1 MTGRFVGRTVFVTGG
16 AHGIG
21 LATATAFAQ
30 EGASVFL
37 FDRASEQLPVAV
49 SSLVRAG
56 GRADGRVGDVRS
68 RADIEAAVR
77 HCEHALGPVDV
88 LINNAGYSRSAHTV
102 GVDEAGWDEIIA
114 VNLTGA
120 FRVAQTIA
128 RSMSASRGGVILNAS
143 ASSAIASEPGLVS
156 YAAAKAGLLALTRAM
171 ARELRS
177 HRIRAC
183 AVLPGEIG
191 THEWR
196 NVELGRIYESRVAA
210 GRSGDPKEVA
220 AVYLYLASDDAWHLN
235 GAAFVVDGGMLA
247 WE

>member
-1 MTGRFVGRTVFVTGG
+1 MTERFIGRTVFVTGG

-21 LATATAFAQ
+21 LATARAFAQ

-37 FDRASEQLPVAV
+37 FDRASELLPGAV
-49 SSLVRAG
+49 SSLARNG
-56 GRADGRVGDVRS
+56 GRASGRVGDVRN
-68 RADIEAAVR
+68 RADVEAAVR
-77 HCEHALGPVDV
+77 ECELTHGPIDV
-88 LINNAGYSRSAHTV
+88 LVNNAGYSRSTHTLDA
-102 GVDEAGWDEIIA
+102 DEAHWDEIVD

-120 FRVAQTIA
+120 FRVAQTVA
-128 RSMSASRGGVILNAS
+128 RSMSVNSGGVIVNAS
-143 ASSAIASEPGLVS
+143 ASSAVASEPGLVS

-171 ARELRS
+171 ARELAC

-191 THEWR
+191 THEWG
-196 NVELGRIYESRVAA
+196 NVELKRIYEGRIAS
-210 GRSGDPKEVA
+210 GRSGEPAEAA
-220 AVYLYLASDDAWHLN
+220 AVYLYLASDDARHLN